1 MAPSTVTKGYK
12 RKKRTYLFLSLLCT
26 IGPVVYFIITAMLM
40 ATPVQKNSIVLT
52 TLVAIIITIVN
63 VIINLTQSNNITGR
77 SIKRSAFWLILLGA
91 YWVLGN
97 VFNILVL
104 MFITSFLDEMWFTP
118 RYNNL
123 KLKYTINKEYDK
135 RG

>member
-1 MAPSTVTKGYK
+1 MAPSTITKGYK
-12 RKKRTYLFLSLLCT
+12 AKKRTYLFLSLLCT

-52 TLVAIIITIVN
+52 TSVAIIITIVN

>member
-1 MAPSTVTKGYK
+1 MTPSTITKSYK
-12 RKKRTYLFLSLLCT
+12 VKKRTYLFLSLLCT
-26 IGPVVYFIITAMLM
+26 LGPVIYFIITAMLM

-63 VIINLTQSNNITGR
+63 VVINLTQSNNITGR

-104 MFITSFLDEMWFTP
+104 MFITSFLDEIWFTP
-118 RYNNL
+118 RYNSL
-123 KLKYTINKEYDK
+123 KTNYTINKEIDK